1 MYVKKDLK
9 KRPPSPKDESWTH
22 NGTNR
27 LEMTVVNDGRHYP
40 MVVDDFKVVDNAK
53 IPNNTITID
62 TAMMVVMIL
71 ELCRTM
77 S

>member
-1 MYVKKDLK
+1 M
-9 KRPPSPKDESWTH
+9 
-22 NGTNR
+22 
-27 LEMTVVNDGRHYP
+27 VNDGPDSP

-53 IPNNTITID
+53 IPKRLTTRLD
-62 TAMMVVMIL
+62 TAMMVAMIL

>member
-1 MYVKKDLK
+1 
-9 KRPPSPKDESWTH
+9 
-22 NGTNR
+22 
-27 LEMTVVNDGRHYP
+27 MTVVNGGPHSP

-62 TAMMVVMIL
+62 TAMMVAMIL